1 MLNCYYSN
9 QISFTINGS
18 RFESSL
24 PCTVLDHMKP
34 FCSGLSIT
42 SSNID
47 DCVRMKMDDISL
59 SGTIQIKLVI
69 SYTSKW
75 KDIMYSLCNEI
86 RIINF

>member
-1 MLNCYYSN
+1 MDRGLNLSY
-9 QISFTINGS
+9 
-18 RFESSL
+18 R
-24 PCTVLDHMKP
+24 VLDHMKP
-34 FCSGLSIT
+34 FFSGFLIT

-75 KDIMYSLCNEI
+75 KDVYSLCNEI

>member
-1 MLNCYYSN
+1 MYRGLNLVY
-9 QISFTINGS
+9 
-18 RFESSL
+18 R
-24 PCTVLDHMKP
+24 VLDHMKP

-47 DCVRMKMDDISL
+47 DCARMKMEDISL

-75 KDIMYSLCNEI
+75 KDMYSLCNEI
-86 RIINF
+86 RIINFLNFNKIVPYLY

>member
-1 MLNCYYSN
+1 MDRGLNLVC
-9 QISFTINGS
+9 
-18 RFESSL
+18 R
-24 PCTVLDHMKP
+24 VLDHMKP
-34 FCSGLSIT
+34 FCSGLSIA

-75 KDIMYSLCNEI
+75 KDMHSL
-86 RIINF
+86 